1 MFNGSIEVSGKGELL
16 CARVYD
22 DDADDVDDDDDDDDL
37 EPPGRAHSLW
47 LTFMVVAAGRFYQLN
62 SSWYLFTSWI
72 GAFLW
77 PGHSKFLELMR

>member
-1 MFNGSIEVSGKGELL
+1 MRVTLYECS
-16 CARVYD
+16 ARVCNY
-22 DDADDVDDDDDDDDL
+22 DDVDDDDEDL

-77 PGHSKFLELMR
+77 PGHSKFHELMR